1 MKHYLVTEFI
11 CSYFTCT
18 FLSPCIKGKFSFLCF
33 CILMNNKDLFDLI
46 KMGLIAAD
54 VNTEIIPVVRV

>member
-1 MKHYLVTEFI
+1 
-11 CSYFTCT
+11 
-18 FLSPCIKGKFSFLCF
+18 
-33 CILMNNKDLFDLI
+33 MNNKDLFDLI